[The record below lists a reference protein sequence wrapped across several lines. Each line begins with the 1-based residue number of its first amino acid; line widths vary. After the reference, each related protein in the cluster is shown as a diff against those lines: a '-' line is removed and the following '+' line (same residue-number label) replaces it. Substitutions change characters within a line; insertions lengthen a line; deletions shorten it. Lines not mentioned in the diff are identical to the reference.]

1 MKEDLINRKIYK
13 KVKKMDRQEMEAF
26 LADIYHRGYQDGAES
41 ANGKGDGNM
50 KCKDEVSKMCMKAI
64 KYKKYAEVRDC
75 EKCCLFCEGKCD
87 QVCDKALEEEG

>member
-41 ANGKGDGNM
+41 ANNADFKIKLVEVLKKTKGVGP
-50 KCKDEVSKMCMKAI
+50 KMFDRIMQTVKEMGI
-64 KYKKYAEVRDC
+64 
-75 EKCCLFCEGKCD
+75 
-87 QVCDKALEEEG
+87 